1 MKAAELDS
9 LFARYG
15 EVMTP
20 FEIATTVRCSDSHIY
35 ELLTRGDLP
44 CFCVGRH
51 YRILKTDAISCFR
64 RLVPPP
70 SNSRA
75 VQSLVRRGS
84 HISLYAHPQ
93 R

>member
-35 ELLTRGDLP
+35 ELLCRGDLP

-51 YRILKTDAISCFR
+51 YRILKTDAISFFR
-64 RLVPPP
+64 RLVPPMP
-70 SNSRA
+70 LDSVLQNQES
-75 VQSLVRRGS
+75 G
-84 HISLYAHPQ
+84 
-93 R
+93 